1 MKKLTQFLTGI
12 LVLLLYVT
20 TTDAATIDPKLE
32 SVLKSIPYDETLPVI
47 IRLQKTV
54 TKEPLQ
60 RTFQKQHRTQFIKQ
74 LKKNAELT
82 QLPILNFLKERGA
95 KKTTRLWL
103 INGIATRLTRED
115 IHELSLQPGLAA
127 ISLDQTISLPEPEVS
142 EGSEIEAEGS
152 LELIR
157 APELWS
163 IGHTG
168 EGMVIASMDTGVDF
182 NHQDLADRWRGGEN
196 SWYDPYGE
204 WVEPHDRNGHGTQVM
219 GILIGGSA
227 GGTSIGVAPGAQWI
241 AVKIFNN
248 DNDATL
254 SGIHKGFQWLLDPD
268 NNTETDDAPDVINN
282 SWGLGNTVNT
292 CNDEFQ
298 EDIQAL
304 KNAGIALAFSA
315 GNGGPFPSTSE
326 SPANYPE
333 SFAVGAL
340 EDNSTIMISSS
351 RGPSACDLSSYP
363 EVVAPGVNIRT
374 ADLTFG
380 GVLPD
385 SYTYVT
391 GTSFAA
397 AHVSGAMAVLLSAF
411 PCATIPQLESA
422 LKDSAID
429 LGFPGPD
436 NNFGYGRIDMMA
448 AYTVLMSAG
457 IPTTCTETDED
468 NDEILDTF
476 DNCPK
481 TPNPDQND
489 TDGDGIGN
497 VCDNCTDGDG
507 DGYGD
512 PGVLNN
518 VCPTDSCQGSKTD
531 STVII
536 DGCDSSVENQPLGE
550 GCKMSDLIAQ
560 CALDVDNHGTFVNCV
575 AYLTND
581 WKEEGLIS
589 GKEKGKLQECAAG
602 SLYGKIITAEAESVT
617 IALSKL
623 SCGSWLL
630 YATTSADSEGIYSFC
645 NVPDGTYKV
654 EADHGLSILSPEV
667 YDNIIIPKTDSS
679 SLDFTA
685 VDE

>member
-497 VCDNCTDGDG
+497 VCDNCTDSDE

-512 PGVLNN
+512 LGALNN
-518 VCPTDSCQGSKTD
+518 VCPTDSCQGSETD

-560 CALDVDNHGTFVNCV
+560 CAQGKSNHGTFVSCV
-575 AYLTND
+575 AHLTND
-581 WKEEGLIS
+581 WKEEGYIS
-589 GKEKGKLQECAAG
+589 EADKEALQECAAG
-602 SLYGKIITAEAESVT
+602 SLYGKITIAEAGNVT
-617 IALSKL
+617 ISLFKWN
-623 SCGSWLL
+623 CGLWQL
-630 YATTSADSEGIYSFC
+630 YATTSPDSEGIYSFC
-645 NVPDGTYKV
+645 NVPGGTYKV
-654 EADHGLSILSPEV
+654 EADHGLSILSPDA
-667 YDNIIIPKTDSS
+667 YNNIIIPKSDSF
-679 SLDFTA
+679 SLDFTET
-685 VDE
+685 VD